1 MLKTQVKSTTIVGV
15 KIMSELKTQVND
27 ASVITFLRSV
37 DHPVRREDGLT
48 LLNIYQNITHCE
60 PKMWGTSIVGFGT
73 YHYNDAKG
81 KKIEW
86 VRSAFS
92 PRKQYL
98 SLYLM
103 RGVEKHPELLSKL
116 GKHKHG
122 RSCLNI
128 NKLADIDISV
138 LKQLIEADLEA
149 MNEAYGIN

>member
-1 MLKTQVKSTTIVGV
+1 
-15 KIMSELKTQVND
+15 MSELKTQVND
-27 ASVITFLRSV
+27 ESVSTFLQSV
-37 DHPVRREDGLT
+37 AHPVRRADGLT
-48 LLNIYQNITHCE
+48 LLKIYQDITLCE

-73 YHYNDAKG
+73 YQYNDAKG
-81 KKIEW
+81 KKVEW

-98 SLYLM
+98 SLYLIS
-103 RGVEKHPELLSKL
+103 GVEKHPELLGKL

-128 NKLADIDISV
+128 NKLADIDISI

-149 MNEAYGIN
+149 MNEAYGKN